1 MCFGG
6 SRSKIKRSQII
17 LANLFKCK
25 TCFTSAEI
33 ALGNML
39 PHGLNLSLYAMEI
52 MRAIQ
57 SGKGV
62 FKLGTVMQN
71 QNNQAV

>member
-6 SRSKIKRSQII
+6 SRSKIKRSKII

-33 ALGNML
+33 VLGNML

-52 MRAIQ
+52 MR
-57 SGKGV
+57 GKGV
-62 FKLGTVMQN
+62 FKLGTVMQH